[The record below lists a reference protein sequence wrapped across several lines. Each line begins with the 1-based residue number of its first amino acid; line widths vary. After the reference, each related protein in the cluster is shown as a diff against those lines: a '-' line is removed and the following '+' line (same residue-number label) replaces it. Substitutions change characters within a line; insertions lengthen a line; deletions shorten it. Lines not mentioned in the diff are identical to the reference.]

1 MRGQATAP
9 VVGGGAWPD
18 NEPTRPATRQHTRPH
33 WCGGHRRDRRA
44 RLRHPR
50 AVAGP
55 GRGAGGW
62 RQGQGGPRDRPLRAF
77 RLACGDLAGGPPP
90 TGTPSDLAHRS
101 GRHNKTARPHWGRA
115 AVAVALGFEPRVAV
129 TPHSISSAAPSAAR
143 TRYLTRIL
151 YYMDPHRAQIDR
163 EVWDQ
168 GHTTSQDHTA
178 ARNTGTTS
186 AFRTVENTIK

>member
-62 RQGQGGPRDRPLRAF
+62 RQGQGGPRDRPLRAV

-90 TGTPSDLAHRS
+90 TGVPSSPAQQRAYQA
-101 GRHNKTARPHWGRA
+101 ARPSNGRTKQPGA
-115 AVAVALGFEPRVAV
+115 A
-129 TPHSISSAAPSAAR
+129 TPIPPAPGK
-143 TRYLTRIL
+143 
-151 YYMDPHRAQIDR
+151 Q
-163 EVWDQ
+163 Q
-168 GHTTSQDHTA
+168 GHTASRTTTGAQAHGLRPRSAPPRGALPRHALTA
-178 ARNTGTTS
+178 SRPRS
-186 AFRTVENTIK
+186 